1 MKASGGSDEER
12 EAERSSRQRNG
23 TTAPPAWE
31 PVPKLVHAWW
41 DLPSPWVPRSK
52 FITHGSAWWYVS
64 SYFGTAWEPAAGRV
78 PNPRARMMFGW
89 CSRESRED
97 SLSKSATATSTFSF
111 SGRSVL
117 TAHGAPSSEQAE
129 ATQNSPAPRRFIGP
143 RDAQSTSFEP
153 TGALTSAIVVRQ
165 EASDRENEPRV
176 AACSFVAAFCSIGVA
191 SGIAEGKPSV
201 TGGRCP
207 DRGEPELSA
216 RPEYVN
222 ADSLARCHAIESV
235 AAKARSS
242 QKLVGRERS
251 RPAGEDLAEY
261 RPILSASNS
270 SQEEEEDFEGAN
282 GGGASDIEHRPGPHT
297 PVKHPPCG
305 RSRKKN

>member
-1 MKASGGSDEER
+1 
-12 EAERSSRQRNG
+12 
-23 TTAPPAWE
+23 
-31 PVPKLVHAWW
+31 
-41 DLPSPWVPRSK
+41 
-52 FITHGSAWWYVS
+52 
-64 SYFGTAWEPAAGRV
+64 
-78 PNPRARMMFGW
+78 MMFGW

-207 DRGEPELSA
+207 DRGEPALSA

-222 ADSLARCHAIESV
+222 ADSLARRHAIESV

-282 GGGASDIEHRPGPHT
+282 GGGASDIEHRPGHPLGSNTKIQSNTKQSNFGDPRAYT
-297 PVKHPPCG
+297 PLRDGPEK
-305 RSRKKN
+305 RIFRYRTKKNSGAANTGTPREPPKRLLRGRRGTY